1 MLKNMDYVYEVY
13 LQKSFSKAAQAL
25 FISQSSLSITIKNL
39 EKRIGLEIFDR
50 STKPITLTKFG
61 ERYIRAIEEIR
72 RITKDLEIYIDEATQ
87 HKTGSLVIGAAGFC
101 VTYIL
106 PNLIAE
112 FNKVYPDVSIT
123 LVEDSTSNL
132 ETKLFDGTLDF
143 MISSK
148 ALDHKH
154 SQSFPLYGE
163 ESLLIVPDKWVNEEK
178 ISRLAQSH
186 PLTVFA
192 DVPYI
197 LLREGNNNRT
207 IIDNLMRKYEINPKI
222 MIETD
227 QNITACAM
235 ACSGV
240 GATIVSELI
249 TNQLCPNKP
258 VHCFKLNDPEVH
270 RINYISAR
278 RSDDITFLVQEFI
291 RIAQTTFP

>member
-1 MLKNMDYVYEVY
+1 MLKNMNYVYEVY
-13 LQKSFSKAAQAL
+13 LQKSFSKAAKAL
-25 FISQSSLSITIKNL
+25 FISQSSLSITIKSI
-39 EKRIGLEIFDR
+39 EKRIGLDIFDR

-87 HKTGSLVIGAAGFC
+87 HKTGSLIIGAASFC

-112 FNKVYPDVSIT
+112 FNKAYPDVSIA

-132 ETKLFDGTLDF
+132 EAKLFDGRLDL

-148 ALDHKH
+148 SLEHKH
-154 SQSFPLYGE
+154 AQSFSLYGE
-163 ESLLIVPDKWVNEEK
+163 ESVLIIPDKWITDNK
-178 ISRLAQSH
+178 IERLKSEH

-192 DVPYI
+192 DMPYI
-197 LLREGNNNRT
+197 FLREGNNNRT
-207 IIDNLMRKYEINPKI
+207 MIDNLMRKYGITPKVI
-222 MIETD
+222 LETD

-235 ACSGV
+235 ACSGI

-249 TNQLCPNKP
+249 TGQLCVNKP
-258 VHCFKLNDPEVH
+258 VHCFKLNDPEIH
-270 RINYISAR
+270 RTNYITAR
-278 RSDDITFLVQEFI
+278 RSDDDMFLVREFI
-291 RIAQTTFP
+291 RIAQSTFP